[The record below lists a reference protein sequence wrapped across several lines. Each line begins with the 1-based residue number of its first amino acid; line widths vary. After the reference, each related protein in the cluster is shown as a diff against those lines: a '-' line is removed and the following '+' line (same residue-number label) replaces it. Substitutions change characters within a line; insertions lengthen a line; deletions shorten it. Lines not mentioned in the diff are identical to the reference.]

1 MKNISI
7 KDIVVLSM
15 VAAIYVILTVGLS
28 PLSYGDVQFRI
39 SEALMLLIVYKRRY
53 AISLILGC
61 FVSNLFSPVG
71 FVDILF
77 GTLATVVA
85 SIPMLFIKKLELSS
99 LFPSIANGIIVGL
112 ELAIVYDLPIAFTM
126 FTVFIGEFVV
136 VSLIGIPLF
145 RFLEKNE
152 GFMQTIDAEPIPSRF
167 KINPFVSFSLAITV
181 IAIVFYIKLA
191 LREVTIDDDTTYY
204 TLFNLL
210 KDKELLYS
218 ISLPIIALLTFISS
232 IFIKGLLG
240 LIVDTIISIA
250 FVASFIIICINYDY
264 KIQGSFYLFLLIPI
278 MIVLLSYLRF
288 NWEKNV
294 KDITNDENNDSII
307 YED

>member
-39 SEALMLLIVYKRRY
+39 SEALMLLIVYRRRY

-167 KINPFVSFSLAITV
+167 NINPFVSFSLAITV

-210 KDKELLYS
+210 KDKELIYS

-294 KDITNDENNDSII
+294 KDITNDENNDSIM
-307 YED
+307 YEE

>member
-1 MKNISI
+1 MKNNSI

-167 KINPFVSFSLAITV
+167 NINPFVSFSLAITV

-210 KDKELLYS
+210 KDKELVYS

-307 YED
+307 YEE

>member
-7 KDIVVLSM
+7 KDVVVLSM

-85 SIPMLFIKKLELSS
+85 AIPMLFIKKLELSS

-167 KINPFVSFSLAITV
+167 NINPFVSFSLAITV

-210 KDKELLYS
+210 KDKELIYS

-307 YED
+307 YEE

>member
-7 KDIVVLSM
+7 KDVVVLSM

-39 SEALMLLIVYKRRY
+39 SEALMLLIVYRRRY

-167 KINPFVSFSLAITV
+167 NINPFVSFSLAITV

-210 KDKELLYS
+210 KDKELIYS

-294 KDITNDENNDSII
+294 KDITNDENNDSIM
-307 YED
+307 YEE

>member
-167 KINPFVSFSLAITV
+167 NINPFVSFSLAITV

-210 KDKELLYS
+210 KDKELIYS

-264 KIQGSFYLFLLIPI
+264 KIQGSFYLFLLVPI

-307 YED
+307 YEE

>member
-167 KINPFVSFSLAITV
+167 NINPFVSFSLAITV

-210 KDKELLYS
+210 KDKELIYS

-294 KDITNDENNDSII
+294 KDITNDENNDSIM
-307 YED
+307 YEE

>member
-7 KDIVVLSM
+7 KDVVVLSM

-85 SIPMLFIKKLELSS
+85 SIPMLFIKKLEVSS

-126 FTVFIGEFVV
+126 FTVFVGEFVV

-167 KINPFVSFSLAITV
+167 SINPFVSFSLAITV

-210 KDKELLYS
+210 KDKELIYS

-307 YED
+307 YEE

>member
-7 KDIVVLSM
+7 KDVVVLSM

-39 SEALMLLIVYKRRY
+39 SEALMLLIVYRRRY

-167 KINPFVSFSLAITV
+167 NINPFVSFSLAITV

-191 LREVTIDDDTTYY
+191 LR
-204 TLFNLL
+204 
-210 KDKELLYS
+210 
-218 ISLPIIALLTFISS
+218 
-232 IFIKGLLG
+232 
-240 LIVDTIISIA
+240 
-250 FVASFIIICINYDY
+250 
-264 KIQGSFYLFLLIPI
+264 
-278 MIVLLSYLRF
+278 
-288 NWEKNV
+288 
-294 KDITNDENNDSII
+294 
-307 YED
+307 

>member
-7 KDIVVLSM
+7 KDVVVLSM

-167 KINPFVSFSLAITV
+167 NINPFVSFSLAITV

-210 KDKELLYS
+210 KDKELIYS

-278 MIVLLSYLRF
+278 MIVVLSYLRF

-294 KDITNDENNDSII
+294 KDITNGENNDSII
-307 YED
+307 YEE

>member
-1 MKNISI
+1 MKKYTI
-7 KDIVVLSM
+7 KDLIVLSM

-53 AISLILGC
+53 AISMILGC

-167 KINPFVSFSLAITV
+167 NINPFVTFSLAITV

-210 KDKELLYS
+210 KDKELIYS

-294 KDITNDENNDSII
+294 KDITNDEKSDSVI
-307 YED
+307 YEE

>member
-7 KDIVVLSM
+7 KDVVVLSM

-39 SEALMLLIVYKRRY
+39 SEALMLLIVYRRRY

-126 FTVFIGEFVV
+126 FTVFFGEFVV

-167 KINPFVSFSLAITV
+167 NINPFVSFSLAITV

-210 KDKELLYS
+210 KDKELIYS

-294 KDITNDENNDSII
+294 KDITNDENNDSIM
-307 YED
+307 YEE